1 MDDSDSSENKPLPV
15 RKPSVFMHSFVG
27 YLIAT
32 VLGIPAV
39 VVMSIRAG
47 DFDEQAT
54 FQILICTGAI
64 GAMIGFEFAARRR
77 KAFGGGGMAEEWKRL
92 WGTLPFYGLGAIV
105 LGGSAVITLL
115 GTLIAIAVMEPVTP
129 K

>member
-1 MDDSDSSENKPLPV
+1 MKGRIMEQSEQPV
-15 RKPSVFMHSFVG
+15 RKPSVFMSSLIG

-32 VLGIPAV
+32 ILGIAAV

-47 DFDEQAT
+47 DFNEQAA
-54 FQILICTGAI
+54 FQILTCTGAI
-64 GAMIGFEFAARRR
+64 GAMIGFEIAARRR
-77 KAFGGGGMAEEWKRL
+77 KALGGGGMAEEWKRF

-105 LGGSAVITLL
+105 LGGSAVITLF
-115 GTLIAIAVMEPVTP
+115 GTLIAIAVMEPPTP